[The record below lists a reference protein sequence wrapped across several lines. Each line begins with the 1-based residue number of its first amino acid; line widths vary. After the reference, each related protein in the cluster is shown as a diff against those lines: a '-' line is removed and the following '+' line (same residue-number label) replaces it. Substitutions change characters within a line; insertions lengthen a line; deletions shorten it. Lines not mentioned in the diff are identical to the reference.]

1 MYFLQLD
8 FVDKTCQQLGLLFCL
23 DWNTWVLDYVD
34 IVGAC
39 TNHLSVCMTL
49 TYYETK
55 GNFFSKFLNNR
66 NIFYNKNFC
75 LWYQD
80 FTDTLPHLHF
90 LVSEKVSQYNVWFFW
105 IWRNFIGP
113 WSVYL
118 VRWTQ
123 SSRYMFHLLGLL
135 FSLFI

>member
-55 GNFFSKFLNNR
+55 GNFFSKFEE
-66 NIFYNKNFC
+66 KKV
-75 LWYQD
+75 WTEQ
-80 FTDTLPHLHF
+80 
-90 LVSEKVSQYNVWFFW
+90 VSESDSRHIRHVELWDQEFKTINVFSALLDKVDK
-105 IWRNFIGP
+105 
-113 WSVYL
+113 
-118 VRWTQ
+118 
-123 SSRYMFHLLGLL
+123 
-135 FSLFI
+135 